1 MNKALRRSGTHFVQY
16 GSERI
21 AYSLDFSDRKRL
33 SITVEPNGSVRA
45 IAPLGATTEQVAE
58 IIRRRAG
65 WIVRQR
71 DRFELYGPVMP
82 PKSFTN
88 GETHRYLGR
97 QYRLR
102 IRKGDIPSVKLVGRF
117 FEIEANDRHDPLE
130 IEVLLEHWLR
140 ARAGDVFARQLLA
153 SLDHPNLRKL
163 GEPPMRIRKMSH
175 RWGSCTKHGTI
186 VLNLL
191 LVQASPRCIA
201 YVITHELCHLIHYA
215 HDTAFYRLL
224 TRIMPDWEARKQR
237 LEQYLS

>member
-1 MNKALRRSGTHFVQY
+1 MNTAVRRSGTHCVQY

-21 AYSLDFSDRKRL
+21 SYSLDFSDRKRMA
-33 SITVEPNGSVRA
+33 ITVEPDGSVLA

-88 GETHRYLGR
+88 GETQRYLGR

-117 FEIEANDRHDPLE
+117 FEIEANNHRNPLE
-130 IEVLLEHWLR
+130 IGSLLEQWLR
-140 ARAGDVFARQLLA
+140 ARASDVFARQMQA
-153 SLDHPNLRKL
+153 CLDHPSLRKL
-163 GEPPMRIRKMSH
+163 AEPPTRIRKMSH
-175 RWGSCTKHGTI
+175 RWGSCTKQGTI

-215 HDTAFYRLL
+215 HDSAFYRLL
-224 TRIMPDWEARKQR
+224 TRIMPDWQARKQR
-237 LEQYLS
+237 LDEYLT

>member
-1 MNKALRRSGTHFVQY
+1 MNKAVRRSGTHFVQY

-21 AYSLDFSDRKRL
+21 TYSLDFSDRKRMA
-33 SITVEPNGSVRA
+33 ITIEPDGSVRA
-45 IAPLGATTEQVAE
+45 IAPLDATTEQVAE
-58 IIRRRAG
+58 VIRKRAG

-71 DRFELYGPVMP
+71 DRFELYSPVMP
-82 PKSFTN
+82 PKTFTN

-102 IRKGDIPSVKLVGRF
+102 IRKGDIPSVRLVGRF
-117 FEIEANDRHDPLE
+117 FEIEANDLRNPLE
-130 IEVLLEHWLR
+130 IESLLESWFR
-140 ARAGDVFARQLLA
+140 ARAIDVFARQMQACLN
-153 SLDHPNLRKL
+153 HPSLRKL
-163 GEPPMRIRKMSH
+163 DEPPIRIRKMSH

-191 LVQASPRCIA
+191 LVQASPRCIS

-215 HDTAFYRLL
+215 HDAAFYRLL
-224 TRIMPDWEARKQR
+224 TRIMPDWETRKER